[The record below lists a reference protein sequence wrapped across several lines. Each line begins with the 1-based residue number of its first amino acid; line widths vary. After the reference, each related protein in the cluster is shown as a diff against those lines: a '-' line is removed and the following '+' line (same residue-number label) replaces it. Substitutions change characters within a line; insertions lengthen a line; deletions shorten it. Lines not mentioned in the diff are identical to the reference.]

1 MENAELETVI
11 EDSMNEDMLRV
22 DASFAEKIL
31 QLHETLLVRFGVMV
45 IGPTLS
51 GKTNIISTL
60 EKSYTKLANPEIA
73 QQVENQIQ

>member
-1 MENAELETVI
+1 MENPELETVI
-11 EDSMNEDMLRV
+11 EDSMNEDLLRV

-51 GKTNIISTL
+51 G
-60 EKSYTKLANPEIA
+60 
-73 QQVENQIQ
+73 